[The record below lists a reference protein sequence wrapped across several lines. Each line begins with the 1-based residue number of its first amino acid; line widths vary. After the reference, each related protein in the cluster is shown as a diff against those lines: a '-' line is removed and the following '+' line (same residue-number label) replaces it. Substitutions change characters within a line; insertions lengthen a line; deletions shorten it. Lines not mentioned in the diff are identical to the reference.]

1 MSKITD
7 FISSIGENPKFIAFA
22 AHSGVA
28 ATVLLLFSG
37 WHQYLAAVIAIGLAG
52 FKEFA
57 FDRLYEKSP
66 PQTFWDDLEDFT
78 GYLTGIAFALFAAHI
93 NL

>member
-1 MSKITD
+1 MSKLTA
-7 FISSIGENPKFIAFA
+7 FISRVGENPKTIAFF

-37 WHQYLAAVIAIGLAG
+37 WHQYLAAVIAIGVAG
-52 FKEFA
+52 FKEFV
-57 FDRLYEKSP
+57 FDHLYEKTP
-66 PQTFWDDLEDFT
+66 PQTFWDDLDDFT

>member
-1 MSKITD
+1 MSKLTAL
-7 FISSIGENPKFIAFA
+7 ISGIGENPTFIAFM

-37 WHQYLAAVIAIGLAG
+37 WHQYAAAGVAVILAG
-52 FKEFA
+52 AKEF
-57 FDRLYEKSP
+57 LYDLKYETTP
-66 PQTFWDDLEDFT
+66 PQTLAMSAGDFA

>member
-1 MSKITD
+1 MNSITK
-7 FISSIGENPKFIAFA
+7 FIADLGENPKFVAFM

-37 WHQYLAAVIAIGLAG
+37 WHQYLAALIAIGLAG
-52 FKEFA
+52 FKEFV
-57 FDRLYEKSP
+57 FDHLYEKTP
-66 PQTFWDDLEDFT
+66 PQTFWDDLEDFS